1 MKVYAAAVLA
11 LGATSS
17 TTAFVATHHRHHA
30 PPTQALFAA
39 SSSDGD
45 NAKGRENIGWFGP
58 AAATLAGLTVGSTV
72 AMAAAVPPP
81 PQASINNIMTYTA
94 TETATTT
101 TIGNSQSCKFR
112 DVLCHHSQWVSLKTT
127 RNDGRNEGKWIE
139 GKSTSQEIELK
150 EL

>member
-1 MKVYAAAVLA
+1 MKVYAAALLA

-30 PPTQALFAA
+30 PTTTQALLFASS

-72 AMAAAVPPP
+72 AMGAVVPPP
-81 PQASINNIMTYTA
+81 PQASMNNIMTQTVM
-94 TETATTT
+94 TTV
-101 TIGNSQSCKFR
+101 GNSQNCKFS
-112 DVLCHHSQWVSLKTT
+112 DVFSNHRSLVT
-127 RNDGRNEGKWIE
+127 
-139 GKSTSQEIELK
+139 L
-150 EL
+150 